1 MTENFQFSAVCLAS
15 RQVTSSP
22 LPPTP
27 APPAPTPT
35 TLPSGEQY
43 PGHRRHMR
51 TRPYCFALLL
61 PCTGV
66 RIAQA
71 YWRKRPTMFV
81 AGGVCIPGMF
91 LYVGTVYHAVQA
103 TVYKQNSCY
112 FLVFRANEYAK
123 RAWRSALYLPPSS
136 MHGWLFS
143 LALPFP
149 VRLPEKR
156 EKITPVLWDR
166 FIYFFYL
173 FTSFSGHRPAQRECA
188 RRGLIGPKQ
197 SAIPIQSHN
206 P

>member
-1 MTENFQFSAVCLAS
+1 MIENFQFSAVCLAS

-71 YWRKRPTMFV
+71 YRRKRPTMFV
-81 AGGVCIPGMF
+81 AGGVCIYPVCSYMSVQ
-91 LYVGTVYHAVQA
+91 YTMQYRRPYTSRTAVIFWFSGQTNTRSGRGGA
-103 TVYKQNSCY
+103 RCT
-112 FLVFRANEYAK
+112 FPRRACMAGSS
-123 RAWRSALYLPPSS
+123 RSLC
-136 MHGWLFS
+136 
-143 LALPFP
+143 PFP
-149 VRLPEKR
+149 
-156 EKITPVLWDR
+156 
-166 FIYFFYL
+166 FAYL
-173 FTSFSGHRPAQRECA
+173 KNA
-188 RRGLIGPKQ
+188 KK
-197 SAIPIQSHN
+197 
-206 P
+206 